1 MVRGSVVV
9 VPAGGA
15 GHLLVD
21 VFTDLV
27 RNLAAGLHREV
38 QDELKRRVQRLV
50 RGLESCTCVGT
61 L

>member
-1 MVRGSVVV
+1 MVV

-38 QDELKRRVQRLV
+38 QDELKRRVKRLV
-50 RGLESCTCVGT
+50 RGLESCTWVGT